1 MQVTKTFSFEAAH
14 RLLDYRGKCERLHGH
29 SYRLSVTLDAP
40 VKPDGIAFDFVDLKR
55 AVKERVVDVL
65 DHRYL
70 NDYVPKS
77 TAENVV
83 VWIWDRLDDLP
94 LAEITLWETES
105 SSVTYRGE
113 ARTTKARRR
122 SS

>member
-1 MQVTKTFSFEAAH
+1 MRITKTFGFEAAH
-14 RLLDYRGKCERLHGH
+14 RLLDYKGKCERLHGH

-40 VKPDGIAFDFVDLKR
+40 VRPDGIAFDFVDLKR

-83 VWIWDRLDDLP
+83 VWIWDRLEDLP
-94 LAEITLWETES
+94 LAEISLWETES

-113 ARTTKARRR
+113 GRRR
-122 SS
+122 KKRRV

>member
-1 MQVTKTFSFEAAH
+1 MRVTKTFGFEAAH
-14 RLLDYRGKCERLHGH
+14 RLLEYQGKCERLHGH
-29 SYRLSVTLDAP
+29 SYKLAVTVDAP
-40 VKPDGIAFDFVDLKR
+40 VKPDGIAFDFTDLKR
-55 AVKERVVDVL
+55 VVNERVVDVL

-83 VWIWDRLDDLP
+83 VWIWEQLKALP
-94 LAEITLWETES
+94 LDEITLWETAS

-113 ARTTKARRR
+113 FHRKR
-122 SS
+122 SRATR

>member
-1 MQVTKTFSFEAAH
+1 MRVTKTFSFEAAH

-29 SYRLSVTLDAP
+29 SYRLAVTLDAP
-40 VKPDGIAFDFVDLKR
+40 VRPDGIAFDFVDLKR

-83 VWIWDRLDDLP
+83 VWIWEQLKDMPLD
-94 LAEITLWETES
+94 EITLWETAT

-113 ARTTKARRR
+113 FHRRKTSRARR
-122 SS
+122 

>member
-1 MQVTKTFSFEAAH
+1 MRVTKTFGFEAAH
-14 RLLDYRGKCERLHGH
+14 RLLEYQGKCERLHGH
-29 SYRLSVTLDAP
+29 SYKLAVTVDAP
-40 VKPDGIAFDFVDLKR
+40 VKPDGIAFDFTDLKR
-55 AVKERVVDVL
+55 IVNGRVVDAL

-83 VWIWDRLDDLP
+83 VWIWEQLKALP
-94 LAEITLWETES
+94 LDEITLWETAG

-113 ARTTKARRR
+113 FHKKRSLARR
-122 SS
+122 

>member
-1 MQVTKTFSFEAAH
+1 MRVTKTFGFEAAH
-14 RLLDYRGKCERLHGH
+14 RLLDYQGKCERLHGH
-29 SYRLSVTLDAP
+29 SYKLSVTVDAP
-40 VKPDGIAFDFVDLKR
+40 VRPDGIAFDFTDLKR
-55 AVKERVVDVL
+55 IVNARVVDVL

-83 VWIWDRLDDLP
+83 VWIWERLKDLP
-94 LAEITLWETES
+94 LDEISLWETAS

-113 ARTTKARRR
+113 LHKKRSRSRR
-122 SS
+122 